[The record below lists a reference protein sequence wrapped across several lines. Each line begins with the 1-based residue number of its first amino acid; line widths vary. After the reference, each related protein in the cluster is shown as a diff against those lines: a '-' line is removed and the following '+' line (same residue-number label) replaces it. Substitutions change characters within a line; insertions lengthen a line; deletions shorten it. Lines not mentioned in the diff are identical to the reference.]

1 MLMPAA
7 VLIFLV
13 LGAICVDFGGA
24 YLAQREL
31 SNAAAAAANDA
42 ASQAI
47 DLPYFYET
55 GEVRL
60 LESVARRIA
69 ERSVEAKGLDRLDAH
84 VVDVVISA
92 DGTRVQVVVAG
103 RSSYLFAI
111 AVPGGRD
118 HVDIETSSEAEAAEI
133 GS

>member
-7 VLIFLV
+7 ALIFLV
-13 LGAICVDFGGA
+13 LGAICVDYGGA

-47 DLPYFYET
+47 DLPHLYDT
-55 GEVRL
+55 GEIRL
-60 LESVARRIA
+60 IESVARRIA
-69 ERSVEAKGLDRLDAH
+69 ERSVESKGLDRLNAH
-84 VVDVVISA
+84 VTDVVISA
-92 DGTRVQVVVAG
+92 DGKRVQVVVAG
-103 RSSYLFAI
+103 RSRYLFAV

-118 HVDIETSSEAEAAEI
+118 HVDLETSSEAEAAEI